1 MDQQLYDFGMIGL
14 GVMGRN
20 FLLNVAD
27 DGFGALGTDINEE
40 SVSALN
46 EEGKDMRVKGVATQ
60 QEFVQLLSKP
70 RKIMLLVPA
79 GSIVDKVIEGL
90 LPLLDKDDIIID
102 GGNSH
107 YEDTDRRYAYLKTK
121 NIRFLGTG
129 VSGGAKGARLGPSIM
144 PGGDRSAWEDVKPIL
159 ETVAAKVNGEPCVT
173 YIGESSSGHYVKMVH
188 NGIEYG
194 LMQLIAEAYDI
205 LKRVG
210 GMSNDDMSALF
221 SKWNDGRLNSYLVEI
236 SANILKYRIE
246 DTDEHLLDLI
256 LDKAKQKGTG
266 KWTSQSA
273 MDLGVPIP
281 TIDAAVTMRA
291 ISAFKEYRQDN
302 SKLYKDIHPEM
313 PELTGPGFAES
324 VEKALYFGFVTCY
337 AQGMQLLAEASK
349 EMKYDLDL
357 EGIARIWRG
366 GCIIRAEMLE
376 KIRHAYG
383 TREGLFNMMATE
395 EFRHDLFDCRE
406 SVVEL
411 LHQAN
416 ERGVPAMCLSTSL
429 QYFEVFRSERLPLN
443 MVQAQRDYFGSHTY
457 ERTDQ
462 TGVFHTAWDARS
474 IHKAGD
480 ETDRTGPGEAA
491 TLKPSGGAKGQ

>member
-1 MDQQLYDFGMIGL
+1 MIGL

-27 DGFGALGTDINEE
+27 DGFGALGTDIDQA
-40 SVSALN
+40 SVDALN
-46 EEGKDMRVKGVATQ
+46 EEGKEMRVKGVPTQ
-60 QEFVQLLSKP
+60 KEFVSLLSRP
-70 RKIMLLVPA
+70 RKIMMLVPA
-79 GSIVDKVIEGL
+79 GKIVDNVIEGL
-90 LPLLDKDDIIID
+90 LPLIDEGDIIID

-107 YEDTDRRYAYLKTK
+107 YTDTDRRYEYLKSK

-129 VSGGAKGARLGPSIM
+129 VSGGAEGARRGPSIM
-144 PGGDRSAWEDVKPIL
+144 PGGDKEAWEIVKPIL

-194 LMQLIAEAYDI
+194 LMQLLAEAYDI

-210 GMSNDDMSALF
+210 GMGNDEMSELF

-236 SANILKYRIE
+236 TADILKYRDE
-246 DTDEHLLDLI
+246 QTDEHLLDVI

-273 MDLGVPIP
+273 MDIGVPIP

-302 SKLYKDIHPEM
+302 SKLYTTVHPNE
-313 PELTGPGFAES
+313 PLLKGEGLADA
-324 VEKALYFGFVTCY
+324 VEQALYFGFVICY
-337 AQGMQLLAEASK
+337 AQGMHMLSEASV
-349 EMKYDLDL
+349 EMNYNLDL

-366 GCIIRAEMLE
+366 GCIIRARLLE
-376 KIRHAYG
+376 TIREAYG
-383 TREGLFNMMATE
+383 KRDGLKNMMATI
-395 EFRHDLFDCRE
+395 EFREDLHACRE
-406 SVVEL
+406 AVGEV
-411 LHQAN
+411 LHQAT
-416 ERGVPAMCLSTSL
+416 ERGVPAMCLSSAL
-429 QYFEVFRSERLPLN
+429 QYFEAFRSQRLPLN
-443 MVQAQRDYFGSHTY
+443 LVQAQRDYFGSHTY
-457 ERTDQ
+457 ERMDQ
-462 TGVFHTAWDARS
+462 QGTFHTKWDAKK

-480 ETDRTGPGEAA
+480 TTDSAIADDPNAP
-491 TLKPSGGAKGQ
+491 KVMDPPSGAEG